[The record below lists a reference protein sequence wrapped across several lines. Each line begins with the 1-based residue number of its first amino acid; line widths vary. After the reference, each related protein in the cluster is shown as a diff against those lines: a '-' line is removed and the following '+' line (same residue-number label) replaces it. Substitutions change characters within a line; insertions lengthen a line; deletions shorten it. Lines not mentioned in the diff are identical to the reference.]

1 MSYLFVIN
9 KTSNRSCSIEEIN
22 ILLDLINNKSDCNF
36 KFTEFTNHAKEITI
50 NAIIEGYQN
59 IIACGGDGTVHEVIN
74 GIMNFEK
81 SLRPNFG
88 CIPIGS
94 GNDFAYGLNLDFDLK
109 NAFYNIF
116 NGGIKAIDVGEVI
129 SEIKTEFFNNTV
141 GIGFDANVTIQSQK
155 IKKLRGVFIYLLAV
169 LQTLKKNFNFYNSK
183 IFIDNELT
191 IDTSFFM
198 LTLGNGP
205 REGGG
210 FITTPNS
217 MLDDGV
223 FEYMLVPKLK
233 KINVLKLLPK
243 VMKGNHVSSGMAQFG
258 KFKQM
263 RIVSN
268 SCLPVHL
275 DGEIF
280 STLSDYVMDLKI
292 EIKVASIN
300 ILY

>member
-141 GIGFDANVTIQSQK
+141 GIGFDANVTIQSRK

-205 REGGG
+205 REGW
-210 FITTPNS
+210 FYYNS
-217 MLDDGV
+217 K
-223 FEYMLVPKLK
+223 F
-233 KINVLKLLPK
+233 NV
-243 VMKGNHVSSGMAQFG
+243 G
-258 KFKQM
+258 
-263 RIVSN
+263 
-268 SCLPVHL
+268 
-275 DGEIF
+275 
-280 STLSDYVMDLKI
+280 
-292 EIKVASIN
+292 
-300 ILY
+300 

>member
-280 STLSDYVMDLKI
+280 STLSDFVMDLKI

>member
-50 NAIIEGYQN
+50 NAIIDGYQN

-116 NGGIKAIDVGEVI
+116 NGCIKAIDVGEVI

-141 GIGFDANVTIQSQK
+141 GIGFDANVTIQSRK
-155 IKKLRGVFIYLLAV
+155 IKKLRGVLIYLLAV

>member
-141 GIGFDANVTIQSQK
+141 GIGFDANVTIQSRK

>member
-141 GIGFDANVTIQSQK
+141 GIGFDANVTIQSRK

-280 STLSDYVMDLKI
+280 STLSDFVMDLKI